1 MFAVQQ
7 VIKLDPGVLLDLRE
21 GEEGNTLL
29 HRFVRFASALLHCLD
44 PTGIQFLLGE
54 PFPELVVRI
63 AAIMNAFPKTEAV
76 HFATNLSGKM
86 PYELASAH
94 IRRLLRKPALELI
107 QKRAHIK
114 KLEWPGQVKDV
125 ERADTDL
132 SSASVPASSSRL
144 PTTNE
149 PVDESAHSQ
158 RSPADSDGGS
168 KKKKK
173 KQAAADVE
181 KDRPLSDSTL
191 ASTTTLTVAQAQ
203 QSSSSPVFTTGAV
216 ASEQQEP
223 PEEQDECASCEAYL
237 ASAASDAVA
246 PLEAVAN
253 VLRVVRASEAHE
265 SESHR
270 SLARR
275 ALQRLVH
282 LCQTRHRDVLA
293 AARDAASSSS
303 PSLSSMAGVHTAH
316 SEI

>member
-7 VIKLDPGVLLDLRE
+7 IIKLDPGVLLDLRE

-44 PTGIQFLLGE
+44 PTGIRFLLGE

-114 KLEWPGQVKDV
+114 KLEWPGQVKGV
-125 ERADTDL
+125 EQADTDL

-173 KQAAADVE
+173 KKKQEAADGK

-191 ASTTTLTVAQAQ
+191 ASTRTPTVARAQ
-203 QSSSSPVFTTGAV
+203 QSSSWPVSTSGAV
-216 ASEQQEP
+216 ASEQQEA

-237 ASAASDAVA
+237 ASAVSDAVA

-293 AARDAASSSS
+293 AARDAASSS
-303 PSLSSMAGVHTAH
+303 LSSTAGVHTAH